1 MVIIHPENRID
12 RNRVHAIPKPAG
24 PDLDPGDS
32 WRAGLL
38 SRRAIAYILELELD
52 MIENVAII

>member
-38 SRRAIAYILELELD
+38 PRRTIASIFELEQE
-52 MIENVAII
+52 MIENDAII

>member
-1 MVIIHPENRID
+1 MFMIHPENRID

-24 PDLDPGDS
+24 PDLEPGDS

-38 SRRAIAYILELELD
+38 PRRAIAYIFDAEQE
-52 MIENVAII
+52 MIGNDTII